1 MTTKATKTTKKLAV
15 KVKKPAMKSRV
26 KKPAVAKPEPKPVGL
41 FEIVFGWM
49 WRK

>member
-15 KVKKPAMKSRV
+15 KVKKPAMKKPA
-26 KKPAVAKPEPKPVGL
+26 KKPAEVKLDPKPVGL